1 MRLLEIPN
9 QEEEIRILERA
20 NFEVLCRQNIIKYMI
35 RDGINTNSQEYK
47 NYWNEYLLYTQA
59 YEKLKLDFQNNII
72 LKILGE
78 DFQGDWEVIFDSKEV
93 RIYD

>member
-35 RDGINTNSQEYK
+35 KDGIDTNSKEYK

-59 YEKLKLDFQNNII
+59 YEKLKLDF
-72 LKILGE
+72 
-78 DFQGDWEVIFDSKEV
+78 
-93 RIYD
+93 